1 MRESRNRRAAG
12 YALVT
17 LSFLPQ
23 PTMSYYTPGPP
34 GAYQYGYPA
43 YTPGSYQYPS
53 TAVTGYGSQ
62 WPYYYQPQQ
71 QQTQRAPVARS
82 TPAPNR
88 ATSTSFATTQTP
100 ASYAARD
107 TVNAA
112 GAGAGARAAAA
123 GSKRQANLKGLFT
136 KERTSTDKSP
146 LPSYFL
152 LQQSAT

>member
-1 MRESRNRRAAG
+1 
-12 YALVT
+12 
-17 LSFLPQ
+17 
-23 PTMSYYTPGPP
+23 MSYYTPGPP
-34 GAYQYGYPA
+34 GAYQYGYPPATYAGA

-71 QQTQRAPVARS
+71 QQQTQRPSVART
-82 TPAPNR
+82 TPAPTR
-88 ATSTSFATTQTP
+88 TTSTSFATTHTP

-112 GAGAGARAAAA
+112 SGGAGARVAAA

-136 KERTSTDKSP
+136 KERTSTD
-146 LPSYFL
+146 PSTHYASYSEA
-152 LQQSAT
+152 QSEI